1 MKAGKMDSD
10 KQRKILM
17 INNIKSG
24 EYDDQ
29 LDMILAAVKARKEA
43 LKPQIWEFQ
52 IGDRVKIV
60 NANPKYLNGSTATIK
75 KINRTKVVID
85 LDTPTGRF
93 SRNITTPLGML
104 EKI

>member
-1 MKAGKMDSD
+1 
-10 KQRKILM
+10 M

-29 LDMILAAVKARKEA
+29 LDMIIAAVRARKDA

-60 NANPKYLNGSTATIK
+60 NANPKYLNGSTATVK

>member
-1 MKAGKMDSD
+1 
-10 KQRKILM
+10 M

-24 EYDDQ
+24 EYDGQ
-29 LDMILAAVKARKEA
+29 LDMILAAVKARKNA

-60 NANPKYLNGSTATIK
+60 NANPKYLNGSTAIIK
-75 KINRTKVVID
+75 KVNRTKVVID
-85 LDTPTGRF
+85 LDAPAGRF
-93 SRNITTPLGML
+93 SHNITTPLGML

>member
-1 MKAGKMDSD
+1 
-10 KQRKILM
+10 M
-17 INNIKSG
+17 ISNIKSG

-29 LDMILAAVKARKEA
+29 LDMILAAVKARKNA

-52 IGDRVKIV
+52 IGDKVKIV
-60 NANPKYLNGSTATIK
+60 NANPKYLNGSTATITK
-75 KINRTKVVID
+75 VNRTKVVID
-85 LDTPTGRF
+85 LDTPAGKF

>member
-1 MKAGKMDSD
+1 MNIEELNYT
-10 KQRKILM
+10 IL
-17 INNIKSG
+17 SG
-24 EYDDQ
+24 EADEF
-29 LDMILAAVKARKEA
+29 LDSIVKAVKIRKDA

-52 IGDRVKIV
+52 VGDKVKII

-75 KINRTKVVID
+75 KVNRTKVVID
-85 LDTPTGRF
+85 LDTPAGRF

>member
-29 LDMILAAVKARKEA
+29 LDIILAAVRARKEA

>member
-1 MKAGKMDSD
+1 MMIDDIKTGK
-10 KQRKILM
+10 
-17 INNIKSG
+17 
-24 EYDDQ
+24 YDGV
-29 LDMILAAVKARKEA
+29 LDMISAAIKARKEA

-60 NANPKYLNGSTATIK
+60 NANPKYLNGSTATVK

>member
-1 MKAGKMDSD
+1 
-10 KQRKILM
+10 M

-29 LDMILAAVKARKEA
+29 LDMILAAVKARKNA

-52 IGDRVKIV
+52 VGDKVKII
-60 NANPKYLNGSTATIK
+60 NANPKYLNGSTATITK
-75 KINRTKVVID
+75 VNRTKVVID
-85 LDTPTGRF
+85 LDTPAGKF

>member
-1 MKAGKMDSD
+1 MDYHND
-10 KQRKILM
+10 FVVPVLTGDFDEYLDGMIQTIQMRKKDLRP
-17 INNIKSG
+17 K
-24 EYDDQ
+24 
-29 LDMILAAVKARKEA
+29 
-43 LKPQIWEFQ
+43 IWEFQ

-75 KINRTKVVID
+75 KVNRTKVVID

>member
-1 MKAGKMDSD
+1 
-10 KQRKILM
+10 M
-17 INNIKSG
+17 IVMISNIKSG
-24 EYDDQ
+24 EFDDQ
-29 LDMILAAVKARKEA
+29 LDMILAAVKARKDA

-52 IGDRVKIV
+52 VGDKVKII

-75 KINRTKVVID
+75 KVNRTKVVID
-85 LDTPTGRF
+85 LDAPAGKF